1 MMNAYWEPLEFEVPR
16 PDGTGAWRRIIDTAL
31 DAPDDICEWADAR
44 AVRGPTYAVRPRS
57 IVLLLAKAT

>member
-1 MMNAYWEPLEFEVPR
+1 VPR